1 MKNLSVLLIVA
12 LLAAV
17 SCSFVRYNGK
27 GDKGKRVVCG
37 GPVETRSIDG
47 LGVFSSIEVNGSAD
61 VDFVQGESCSVMVKA
76 NAEVFD
82 YLDFKVEDGVLR
94 LQAKDKWNLVA
105 EEFDIRVT
113 APCVRNLVVNGAADL
128 DIKSG
133 YRSGEDLTMVIN
145 GAGDF
150 EIEGLAVPNF
160 SVTVNG
166 AGDISVDYMD
176 VESIT
181 VVINGAG
188 EADLSGRA
196 LKADFSVSGAGEID
210 ARALVCDQVTTFK
223 SGLASIKLRK

>member
-1 MKNLSVLLIVA
+1 MKNLFILLTVA
-12 LLAAV
+12 LLTAV
-17 SCSFVRYNGK
+17 SCTFVHYNGK
-27 GDKGKRVVCG
+27 GGKGKRVVCG
-37 GPVETRSIDG
+37 GPVESRSIDG
-47 LGVFSSIEVNGSAD
+47 LGDFSAIVVNGSAD
-61 VDFVQGESCSVMVKA
+61 VDFVQGESSAVMVKA

-82 YLDFKVEDGVLR
+82 YLDFKQEDGVLY
-94 LQAKDKWNLVA
+94 LQAKDKLNIVA

-113 APCVRNLVVNGAADL
+113 APSLRSVVINGAADL

-166 AGDISVDYMD
+166 AGDISADYMD

-181 VVINGAG
+181 VAINGAG

-196 LKADFSVSGAGEID
+196 LKADFSVSGAGAID
-210 ARALVCDQVTTFK
+210 ARALVCDNVTTHK
-223 SGLASIKLRK
+223 SGIASIKLRK